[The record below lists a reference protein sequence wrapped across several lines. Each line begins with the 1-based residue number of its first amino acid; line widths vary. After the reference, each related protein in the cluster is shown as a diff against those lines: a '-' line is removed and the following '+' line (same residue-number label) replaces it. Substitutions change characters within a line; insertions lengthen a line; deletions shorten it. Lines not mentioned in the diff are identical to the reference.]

1 MQSGGQTVADGMRR
15 HLITLEREREN
26 LGRAMELCTE
36 LKEAEIR
43 LADLDAAALLEKME
57 RLEQAGTAFVDKQR
71 QDVKPIRY
79 AVPIAVTA
87 VVVLVMGALAALLLW
102 AFLSERDGAPPLP
115 VVVVLIAL
123 PLAVIAGVVLALVQ
137 RLREIGKGEEDEA
150 RKY

>member
-1 MQSGGQTVADGMRR
+1 MP
-15 HLITLEREREN
+15 L
-26 LGRAMELCTE
+26 
-36 LKEAEIR
+36 
-43 LADLDAAALLEKME
+43 
-57 RLEQAGTAFVDKQR
+57 
-71 QDVKPIRY
+71 
-79 AVPIAVTA
+79 AVTA